1 MAKRGA
7 RPCFGVVSSFIQRAY
22 DQLSQDV
29 AINGTPVVLNIFYG
43 SILGMNDVTHL
54 GWFDIALIS
63 NIPGWVFL
71 APTCKE
77 EYIDMLDW
85 AMRQQ
90 EHPVAVRVPG
100 GDVISRSTYERTDYS
115 QLNRYELVNKGENVA
130 IIAAGTFFE
139 LGKKL
144 VEELCKENINA
155 TLINPRF
162 LSGVDHELLQQLKND
177 HKLVITLEDGVL
189 DGGFGE
195 KIARFYGDSSMNV
208 KCYGIEKKFLDRY
221 NHMELLKQCR
231 LDVNLL
237 KEDILK
243 HLL

>member
-1 MAKRGA
+1 
-7 RPCFGVVSSFIQRAY
+7 
-22 DQLSQDV
+22 
-29 AINGTPVVLNIFYG
+29 
-43 SILGMNDVTHL
+43 MN
-54 GWFDIALIS
+54 
-63 NIPGWVFL
+63 
-71 APTCKE
+71 
-77 EYIDMLDW
+77 Y
-85 AMRQQ
+85 
-90 EHPVAVRVPG
+90 
-100 GDVISRSTYERTDYS
+100 
-115 QLNRYELVNKGENVA
+115 
-130 IIAAGTFFE
+130 
-139 LGKKL
+139 
-144 VEELCKENINA
+144 KENINA

-221 NHMELLKQCR
+221 NHMGLLKQCR